1 MSGTGRRGGFN
12 PLIAGFIAG
21 VVVALVLALLTKIN
35 LDLAGPWTHTHTL
48 TAQVSDVDGMS
59 ISSDVRIAGRNVGQV
74 TDVQSKGNYSIVTFH
89 VDDADWP
96 LPADTSASVRLA
108 TLLGQKYL
116 QLAPGHSSQQMA
128 DNAVIGLQSTKPVVD
143 FDQILNTFD
152 KPTRDHLTSLIRTIA
167 GGVQG
172 QEGTLQQ
179 LISNLADLSVHSQ
192 TPTQELVKQN
202 GNINSI
208 LINLGTTAD
217 QLDAS
222 RNDFAGVIDNL
233 NSISATLASQQG
245 SALKSFIT
253 NTDNLN
259 LTTNAVLG
267 GGAAANLDKGL
278 KQLPVFATYLN
289 TLLTTLVPQTYSFTQ
304 PVPGVEPSDRVNN
317 NGGIPGKAA
326 IDLIY
331 EIGDSASQG
340 YGSHNFGTATAPNN
354 QANIFLRQFQDGFD
368 PCIFVAPPNEC
379 KWGWHN
385 GQPAGP
391 GSPAVAAA
399 PPTAIPPVAPPSPT
413 PSPGSIPNPIPA
425 PTASPSLVPF
435 PTPSPSPS
443 PTPTPI
449 PSSSPSMAPFPSPS
463 PSPSPSAALSTSYS
477 GSMYGANA
485 GDPSLIG
492 VWDALFT
499 WWWG

>member
-74 TDVQSKGNYSIVTFH
+74 TDVQSKGTYSIVTFH

-116 QLAPGHSSQQMA
+116 QLAPGHSSQQLA

-152 KPTRDHLTSLIRTIA
+152 KPTRDHLTSLIRTVA

-192 TPTQELVKQN
+192 APTQELVKQN

-217 QLDAS
+217 QLNAS
-222 RNDFAGVIDNL
+222 RSDLAGVIDNL
-233 NSISATLASQQG
+233 NSVSATLASQQG
-245 SALKSFIT
+245 TALKSFIT

-317 NGGIPGKAA
+317 NGGVPGKAA

-368 PCIFVAPPNEC
+368 PCIFVGPPKEC
-379 KWGWHN
+379 VWGQHSCWC
-385 GQPAGP
+385 PPGP
-391 GSPAVAAA
+391 AAA
-399 PPTAIPPVAPPSPT
+399 PASTPPPLAPPRPT
-413 PSPGSIPNPIPA
+413 PDPGGIPVPIPA
-425 PTASPSLVPF
+425 PSPIPSLVPF
-435 PTPSPSPS
+435 PTPSSSPSSSPTPS
-443 PTPTPI
+443 PTPTSI
-449 PSSSPSMAPFPSPS
+449 PSQAPFPSPS
-463 PSPSPSAALSTSYS
+463 PSASPASTASYS
-477 GSMYGANA
+477 ASMGATSA
-485 GDPSLIG
+485 YDTGLVS

-499 WWWG
+499 WWWS